1 MALQLVTV
9 SSDKIARP
17 QLDAVIAL
25 CSEAFHIDYA
35 YYMDLP
41 LFRVH
46 VLGYADGR
54 LASHALWLERRMRIG
69 GGPWLN
75 AAYIE
80 GVATHPDTRGRGYG
94 SAVMRAVQQAIAG
107 FDLGALSP
115 AVPEWYERL
124 GWQRWRGPLLIERD
138 GAVEATAGDDE
149 LVMVYR
155 TPRTGALDLA
165 ASLTGEWRPF
175 ELW

>member
-1 MALQLVTV
+1 MTQ
-9 SSDKIARP
+9 P

-25 CSEAFHIDYA
+25 CSEVFEMDYA
-35 YYMDLP
+35 AMMDLP
-41 LFRVH
+41 LTRVH
-46 VLGYADGR
+46 VLGYVDGR
-54 LASHALWLERRMRIG
+54 LVSHALWLERRLRVG

-80 GVATHPDTRGRGYG
+80 GVATHPDHRRRGYG
-94 SAVMRAVQQAIAG
+94 SAVMRRVAQEIGG

-124 GWQRWRGPLLIERD
+124 GWERWRGPLRIEKD
-138 GAVEATAGDDE
+138 GVVEATSYEDE

-165 ASLTGEWRPF
+165 APLTGEWRSF
-175 ELW
+175 EPW